1 LRFGR
6 QTRGGLGLALGV
18 LIGLGLVILP
28 GVLAPSTQTS
38 TASGSNSKVTFPSA
52 QSSPGSM
59 SNLPTGDSNTI
70 TFGSLLILVGLVL
83 LPAIALSYFAR
94 ALTLKQA
101 KARLRD

>member
-6 QTRGGLGLALGV
+6 QTKAGLSLALGV

-38 TASGSNSKVTFPSA
+38 TASGSNSKATFSSA
-52 QSSPGSM
+52 QSSSGSM
-59 SNLPTGDSNTI
+59 SNLPTGASNTI
-70 TFGSLLILVGLVL
+70 TFGSLLILVGLIL